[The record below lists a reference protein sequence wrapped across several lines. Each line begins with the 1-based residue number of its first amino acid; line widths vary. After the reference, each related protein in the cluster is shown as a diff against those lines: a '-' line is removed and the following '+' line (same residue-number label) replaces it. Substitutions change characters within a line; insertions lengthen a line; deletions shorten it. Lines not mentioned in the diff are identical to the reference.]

1 MLTGLVVGKFAP
13 LHKGHEALI
22 AFAQA
27 QCDRLVILS
36 YSKPELPGCPPERRA
51 AWIAAL
57 YPDAL
62 RLVLDD
68 DALAAAAA
76 RTGQPPRIL
85 PDNDA
90 PDEDHRSFVA
100 WVCRAMLGL
109 TIGRV
114 FTSEAYGEGFAASL
128 ARHFGHPVE
137 HVMFDRQR
145 TRVPISATQLR
156 ADPAL
161 HRAYVSPAVR
171 RGLVRR
177 VTLLGGESTG
187 KTTLAAALAK
197 RLGTPWVP
205 EYGRE
210 LWELRGGD
218 LRFDDLLTIAREQIA
233 REDAAL
239 CDATGWLVC
248 DTSPLV
254 TMFYSDSMFGR
265 VDPELSRLA
274 ERSYDATILC
284 AADFAFVQ
292 DGTRKDD
299 AFRNRQ
305 DRWYRNQLDCTGI
318 PHFVV
323 QGPPL
328 DRVDAA
334 VSHLESGCL
343 TGANGARDSV
353 RQTQITPDVCS

>member
-36 YSKPELPGCPPERRA
+36 YSKPELAGCPPDRRA
-51 AWIAAL
+51 VWLAAL

-68 DALAAAAA
+68 AALAAFAA
-76 RTGQPPRIL
+76 RTGAAPQIL

-90 PDEDHRSFVA
+90 PDEEHRSFVA

-109 TIGRV
+109 TVDRV

-128 ARHFGHPVE
+128 ARHFDHPVQ
-137 HVMFDRQR
+137 HVMFDRDR
-145 TRVPISATQLR
+145 VRVPICATRLR

-161 HRAYVSPAVR
+161 HRSFVCPTVR
-171 RGLVRR
+171 RDLVRR
-177 VTLLGGESTG
+177 VALLGGESTG
-187 KTTLAAALAK
+187 KTTLAAALAQ
-197 RLGTPWVP
+197 RLGTLWVP

-210 LWELRGGD
+210 LWEERDGELW
-218 LRFDDLLTIAREQIA
+218 FDDLLAIAREQIA
-233 REDAAL
+233 REDDARE
-239 CDATGWLVC
+239 DATGWLVC

-254 TMFYSDSMFGR
+254 TMFYSEAIFAR
-265 VDPELSRLA
+265 VDPELGRLA
-274 ERSYDATILC
+274 RRHYDATIVC

-292 DGTRKDD
+292 DGTRQDD
-299 AFRNRQ
+299 AFRDRQ
-305 DRWYRNQLDCTGI
+305 GRWYRDQLDRAEISHSIVRGT
-318 PHFVV
+318 V
-323 QGPPL
+323 L
-328 DRVDAA
+328 ARVEAA
-334 VSHLESGCL
+334 LSYLGSVDMLGASGGVERVL
-343 TGANGARDSV
+343 TR
-353 RQTQITPDVCS
+353 

>member
-1 MLTGLVVGKFAP
+1 MLTGVVVGKFAP

-51 AWIAAL
+51 AWLAAL

-68 DALAAAAA
+68 ATLAAFAA
-76 RTGQPPRIL
+76 RTGEAPRIL
-85 PDNDA
+85 PNNDA
-90 PDEDHRSFVA
+90 PDEAHRAFVA
-100 WVCRAMLGL
+100 WACRAMLGL
-109 TIGRV
+109 TVDRV

-137 HVMFDRQR
+137 HRMFDRER

-161 HRAYVSPAVR
+161 HRAHVALPIR
-171 RGLVRR
+171 RDLVRR
-177 VTLLGGESTG
+177 VALLGGESTG
-187 KTTLAAALAK
+187 KTTLAAALAQH
-197 RLGTPWVP
+197 LGTLWVP

-210 LWELRGGD
+210 LWELRGGN
-218 LRFDDLLTIAREQIA
+218 LLFEDLLAIAREQIA

-239 CDATGWLVC
+239 NDATGWLVC

-254 TMFYSDSMFGR
+254 TMFYSEAMFAR
-265 VDPELSRLA
+265 IDPELRRLA
-274 ERSYDATILC
+274 ERGYDATMLC
-284 AADFAFVQ
+284 AADFEFVQ
-292 DGTRKDD
+292 DGTRQDD

-305 DRWYRNQLDCTGI
+305 DRWYRDHLNRAEI
-318 PHFVV
+318 PHSIV
-323 QGPPL
+323 QGSL
-328 DRVDAA
+328 LVRVDAA
-334 VSHLESGCL
+334 VNHLESVNLQGWRGSERRC
-343 TGANGARDSV
+343 
-353 RQTQITPDVCS
+353 

>member
-51 AWIAAL
+51 AWLAAL

-68 DALAAAAA
+68 SVLADFTG
-76 RTGQPPRIL
+76 RTGGPPHVL

-90 PDEDHRSFVA
+90 PDEAHRSFVA

-109 TIGRV
+109 TVARV
-114 FTSEAYGEGFAASL
+114 FTSEAYGDGFAASL
-128 ARHFGHPVE
+128 ARRFDHPVE

-145 TRVPISATQLR
+145 ARVPISATQLR
-156 ADPAL
+156 GDHAL
-161 HRAYVSPAVR
+161 HRAYLSPAIR
-171 RGLVRR
+171 RDLIRR

-187 KTTLAAALAK
+187 KTTLAAALAQH
-197 RLGTPWVP
+197 LGTLWVP

-218 LRFDDLLTIAREQIA
+218 LRFDDLLAIAREQIA
-233 REDAAL
+233 REEAA
-239 CDATGWLVC
+239 CDDATGWLVC

-254 TMFYSDSMFGR
+254 TMFYSEALFAR
-265 VDPELSRLA
+265 VAPELGRLA
-274 ERSYDATILC
+274 RRTYDATIVC

-292 DGTRKDD
+292 DGTRQDD
-299 AFRNRQ
+299 AFRDRQ
-305 DRWYRNQLDCTGI
+305 NDWYRDQLDRAGI
-318 PHFVV
+318 PHAIV
-323 QGPPL
+323 QGSPL
-328 DRVDAA
+328 ARVEAA
-334 VSHLESGCL
+334 VAHLGSVLLRGSH
-343 TGANGARDSV
+343 
-353 RQTQITPDVCS
+353 RQR

>member
-51 AWIAAL
+51 AWLAAL

-62 RLVLDD
+62 QLVLDD
-68 DALAAAAA
+68 ASLADFAA
-76 RTGQPPRIL
+76 RTGQPPHIL

-90 PDEDHRSFVA
+90 PDEAHRSFVA
-100 WVCRAMLGL
+100 WVSRAMLGL
-109 TIGRV
+109 TVDRV

-128 ARHFGHPVE
+128 ARHFDHPVE
-137 HVMFDRQR
+137 HMMFDRAR
-145 TRVPISATQLR
+145 MRVPISATQLR

-161 HRAYVSPAVR
+161 HRAYVSPAIR
-171 RGLVRR
+171 RDLVRR

-187 KTTLAAALAK
+187 KTTLAAALAQH
-197 RLGTPWVP
+197 LGTLWVP

-210 LWELRGGD
+210 LWELRGGE
-218 LRFDDLLTIAREQIA
+218 LVFDDLLAIAREQIA
-233 REDAAL
+233 REDTAL
-239 CDATGWLVC
+239 EGATGWLVC

-254 TMFYSDSMFGR
+254 TMFYSQAMFAR
-265 VDPELSRLA
+265 VDPEVGSLA
-274 ERSYDATILC
+274 GRSYDATILC

-292 DGTRKDD
+292 DGTRQDD
-299 AFRNRQ
+299 AFRDRQ
-305 DRWYRNQLDCTGI
+305 DLWYRDQLDRAGI
-318 PHFVV
+318 FHLIV
-323 QGPPL
+323 QGAPL
-328 DRVDAA
+328 ARVDAA
-334 VSHLESGCL
+334 LSYLGRGDLRE
-343 TGANGARDSV
+343 RD
-353 RQTQITPDVCS
+353 RRR